1 MKRFGIQMIA
11 MLLLACGGC
20 AAQSVPDYVRKGSEE
35 LIAGKID
42 QSIRSFEAAV
52 KLQFDVRPH
61 LWQLGIA
68 YYYANQFADGRDLF
82 ETHQV
87 VNPQDVEN
95 AVWHFLCVARLENV
109 EAARKKLIRIT
120 GDTRVPMKEV
130 HALFD
135 GKGDAQAVINAASRV
150 SEDAQRKNAL
160 FYAYLYLGLYEEA
173 QGNAA
178 KSKEYI
184 AKAAG
189 EFQQTHYMGKVAQVH
204 AKLRAKAGET
214 PKPGAK

>member
-1 MKRFGIQMIA
+1 MKTTCIQMIA
-11 MLLLACGGC
+11 LLLLACGC
-20 AAQSVPDYVRKGSEE
+20 AAQEVPDYVRKGSEE
-35 LIAGKID
+35 LAAGKIN
-42 QSIRSFEAAV
+42 QSIRSFEAAGR
-52 KLQFDVRPH
+52 LQHDVRPH

-82 ETHQV
+82 VTHQL
-87 VNPQDVEN
+87 VNPHDVEN

-130 HALFD
+130 HGLFA
-135 GKGDAQAVINAASRV
+135 GKSDPQAVIDAASRV
-150 SEDAQRKNAL
+150 SDDAQRKNAL

-173 QGNAA
+173 LGNTA

-189 EFQQTHYMGKVAQVH
+189 EFQQTHYMGKIAQVH
-204 AKLRAKAGET
+204 AKLRAKAGDT
-214 PKPGAK
+214 PKPRA